1 MSGTYI
7 KLKQVFIE
15 SDLNLF
21 ILIIID
27 TNVRV
32 CLIRSCLSQ
41 QGLQNLAVNE
51 VFD

>member
-15 SDLNLF
+15 SDL

-27 TNVRV
+27 ANVRV